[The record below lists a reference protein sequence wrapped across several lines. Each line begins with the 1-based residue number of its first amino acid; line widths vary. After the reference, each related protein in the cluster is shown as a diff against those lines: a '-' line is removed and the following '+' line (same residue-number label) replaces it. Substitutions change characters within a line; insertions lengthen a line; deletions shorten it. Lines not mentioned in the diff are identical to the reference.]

1 MSIEVLQEVL
11 HQGLEARRKQD
22 ARLASEQRRSA
33 VLAGAFIPVAAFVT
47 ALLASPAVDA
57 SSQQVLTAGAIALL
71 IALANGAC
79 WFLAHSV
86 PVKWHE
92 GPDTIELVSD
102 FATRYDGYRA
112 LLIHLI
118 DLHDDHR
125 RRNEKLLD
133 RVRFW
138 FGVQATFTFVA
149 ICVLIGAVRAIG

>member
-102 FATRYDGYRA
+102 FATRYDGHRA

-138 FGVQATFTFVA
+138 FGVQATITFVA